1 MAMVWVT
8 MMMMMS
14 TKPKCRNIAAFCLI
28 VHTRTKTSSWSTYQL
43 TQHNTTKFITTAR
56 GALESSA
63 QQLSFEQSRFRISS
77 TYQHSLI
84 QLNIKPQQSS
94 AQQLSFE
101 QSRFRISST
110 YQHSLIQLNIKP
122 QQSSAQQLSFEQSRF
137 RISSTY
143 QHSLIQ
149 LNIKPQQSSAQQ
161 LSHLNGNVL
170 GFSTPT
176 QPYTA

>member
-1 MAMVWVT
+1 MVHI
-8 MMMMMS
+8 S
-14 TKPKCRNIAAFCLI
+14 I
-28 VHTRTKTSSWSTYQL
+28 
-43 TQHNTTKFITTAR
+43 NTTQQNSLQPRAEHWKV
-56 GALESSA
+56 LLSSFH
-63 QQLSFEQSRFRISS
+63 LNSHVLGFHPRTR
-77 TYQHSLI
+77 QHSLL

-137 RISSTY
+137 TISSTY

-149 LNIKPQQSSAQQ
+149 LNIKPQQSSTQQ
-161 LSHLNGNVL
+161 LSFEQSRSGFFNTDATLHSVIYLFISFQMNGQNKKIKIRTTRGHDQKNSL
-170 GFSTPT
+170 CIERE
-176 QPYTA
+176 